1 MSDAILNV
9 TDASFEADVA
19 GSKLPVVLD
28 FWAPWC
34 GPCRAMEPVLEEM
47 AKEYAGKI
55 VVGKV
60 NVDESPETAMKHDIL
75 SIPTMLVFK
84 DGEVV
89 KTLVGSRPKKAL
101 VSELAPWL

>member
-9 TDASFEADVA
+9 TDASFEAAVA

-55 VVGKV
+55 VIGKV

>member
-1 MSDAILNV
+1 MSDAIVHMTDSSFATDV
-9 TDASFEADVA
+9 TAA
-19 GSKLPVVLD
+19 KLPVVVD

-34 GPCRAMEPVLEEM
+34 GPCRAMEPVLEEI
-47 AKEYAGKI
+47 ANEYSAKI

-60 NVDESPETAMKHDIL
+60 NVDESPNTAMRFDVL

-89 KTLVGSRPKKAL
+89 KTLVGARPKKAI
-101 VSELAPWL
+101 VADLAPWL

>member
-1 MSDAILNV
+1 MSDTILNV
-9 TDASFEADVA
+9 TDSSFEADVA

-84 DGEVV
+84 DGEIV